1 MAKRLEIIG
10 NFIKSTD
17 TITGIVE
24 HRLPTSQAN
33 YRIYSSTLH
42 IVYINRYA
50 EDFTIPL
57 ANIVDSNDTAFASQ
71 AKLEYFLDH
80 NLGAIGSSDDFVANE
95 TNTIATFLLNVT
107 SEDQTVDGSII
118 PVEFSYTPPAGFNFI
133 CARIIFYMEGASTFD
148 SNLFGNQTA
157 LTNGWTIEMNGVE
170 TMSTKTNRD
179 LGTYMF
185 DVKGDEIYGKTNR
198 TIIARFSFDKFTNGA
213 GGITIRD
220 GQSFKTIVKDDLTG
234 LTYLEA
240 KVMGVLKPV

>member
-17 TITGIVE
+17 TITGIVD
-24 HRLPTSQAN
+24 HRIPTSQAN
-33 YRIYSSTLH
+33 YRIYSDTLH
-42 IVYINRYA
+42 IIYINRHA
-50 EDFTIPL
+50 EDFRMLLTD
-57 ANIVDSNDTAFASQ
+57 IVDSNDTAFTSQ

-80 NLGAIGSSDDFVANE
+80 NLGAIGSSADFVADE
-95 TNTIATFLLNVT
+95 TNTVATYLLNAA
-107 SEDQTVDGSII
+107 SEDQTVDGSIV

-133 CARIIFYMEGASTFD
+133 CARIVFYMEGATAFD

-170 TMSTKTNRD
+170 TMASKTNRD
-179 LGTYMF
+179 LGTYMY
-185 DVKGDEIYGKTNR
+185 DIKGDEIYGKTNR
-198 TIIARFSFDKFTNGA
+198 TIIARFSFNEFTDGA
-213 GGITIRD
+213 DGITIRD

-234 LTYLEA
+234 LIYLEA